1 MKNRTEV
8 SEEICLVKM
17 KTTIQGKFLESSFDY
32 FQVRICG
39 KNEFLEK
46 IKLYTSEKEKKL

>member
-17 KTTIQGKFLESSFDY
+17 KTTKQGKFLGSFDY
-32 FQVRICG
+32 FQVKICG

-46 IKLYTSEKEKKL
+46 IKLYTSEKQKKL